1 MVYRATAK
9 TEASKARQR
18 LAIVKAA
25 RSLMAKGGFAAISI
39 QSVAAKAGVATG
51 SVYRHFDS
59 KAELCAEIFR
69 QATQREVD
77 VVGETARQ
85 PGRASGRLA
94 AAAEAFCERAI
105 KGRIQAYAL
114 IAEPVDPAVD
124 SERIKYR
131 EAYGNIFRQLVED
144 GMAQGEFPV
153 QDATVSAAALVGAL
167 AETLVGPLAM
177 HLQHNDDFNADEQA
191 HLIRHVTRFC
201 LRAVAGKDLFP

>member
-9 TEASKARQR
+9 TEANKARQR
-18 LAIVKAA
+18 QAIIKSA
-25 RSLMAKGGFAAISI
+25 RALVAKGGFAAVSI
-39 QSVAAKAGVATG
+39 QAVAARADVATG

-85 PGRASGRLA
+85 PGPATERLVA
-94 AAAEAFCERAI
+94 VAHAFCERAI

-124 SERIKYR
+124 AERIKYR
-131 EAYGNIFRQLVED
+131 EAYGNIFRQLIED
-144 GMAQGEFPV
+144 GMSQGVFPA
-153 QDATVSAAALVGAL
+153 QDATVGAAALVGAL

-177 HLQHNDDFNADEQA
+177 HLQHNNDFNADEQA
-191 HLIRHVTRFC
+191 HLIHHITRFC
-201 LRAVAGKDLFP
+201 LRAVAGRELPS

>member
-18 LAIVKAA
+18 QAIIKSA
-25 RSLMAKGGFAAISI
+25 RALVAKGGFAAVSV
-39 QSVAAKAGVATG
+39 QAVAARAGVATG

-85 PGRASGRLA
+85 PGPATDRLVA
-94 AAAEAFCERAI
+94 VAEAFCQRAI
-105 KGRIQAYAL
+105 KGRVQAYAL

-124 SERIKYR
+124 AERIKYR
-131 EAYGNIFRQLVED
+131 EAYGNIFRQLIED
-144 GMAQGEFPV
+144 GMAQGVFPA
-153 QDATVSAAALVGAL
+153 QDSSVGAAALVGAL

-177 HLQHNDDFNADEQA
+177 HLQRNDDFNEDEQA
-191 HLIRHVTRFC
+191 HLIRHITRFC
-201 LRAVAGKDLFP
+201 LRAVAGRDLPP